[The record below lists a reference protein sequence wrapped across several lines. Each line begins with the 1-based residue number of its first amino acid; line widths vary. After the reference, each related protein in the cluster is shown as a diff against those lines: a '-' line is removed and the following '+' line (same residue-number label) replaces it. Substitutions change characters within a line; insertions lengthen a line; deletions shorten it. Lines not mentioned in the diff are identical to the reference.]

1 MYFSTSFV
9 ASALVGLS
17 LATTHMGEGIAASE
31 TMAMGSTAAAAAAMA
46 TASSMAGAAGTVNTH
61 VVQVG
66 GPNGSVV
73 FMPDNVKAM
82 PGDLV
87 QFQFNQKN
95 HSVVQSTFDQP
106 CVPIQNIMANKTD
119 AFFSGFMPNNR
130 TFGSPSTANVLTYT
144 IRVMDTKPIWF
155 YCSQA
160 KHCQSGMV
168 GAINAAETGNKTV
181 SAFKA
186 LAASAAENLSPGQAP
201 GAGAGAAPGEAPGAS
216 QSGAAGGGAG
226 ATGTAGAGAG
236 ATESSANNP
245 AQQTTNAAPGRFAS
259 ASRDSIFGLGLA
271 GLAAFVAL

>member
-1 MYFSTSFV
+1 MV
-9 ASALVGLS
+9 A
-17 LATTHMGEGIAASE
+17 TE
-31 TMAMGSTAAAAAAMA
+31 
-46 TASSMAGAAGTVNTH
+46 GTVNTH

-66 GPNGSVV
+66 GPNGSTE
-73 FMPDNVKAM
+73 FLPNNVKAM

-87 QFQFNQKN
+87 QFQFNVKN

-106 CVPIQNIMANKTD
+106 CIPIQNVMANKTD
-119 AFFSGFMPNNR
+119 AFFSGFMLSNH
-130 TFGSPSTANVLTYT
+130 TFGSPSTAGVLTYT
-144 IRVMDTKPIWF
+144 VRVMDEKPIWF

-181 SAFKA
+181 AAFA
-186 LAASAAENLSPGQAP
+186 QLAGAATENLTPGQAP
-201 GAGAGAAPGEAPGAS
+201 GAGVESPSGAPAAPGAPGATES
-216 QSGAAGGGAG
+216 AAAGGGAG
-226 ATGTAGAGAG
+226 ASGTAAASATGTAAGN
-236 ATESSANNP
+236 SP